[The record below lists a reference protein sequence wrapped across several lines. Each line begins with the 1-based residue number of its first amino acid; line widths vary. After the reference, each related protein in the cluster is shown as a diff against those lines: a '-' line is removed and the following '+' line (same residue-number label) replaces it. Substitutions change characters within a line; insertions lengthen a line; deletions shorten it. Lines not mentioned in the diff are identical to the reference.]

1 MFRDEG
7 VGVVIVDAFEVLRFN
22 LPPGNARVVVGGG
35 GNVAHEVFDEDG
47 IGVGAF
53 GDGFF
58 VGAFE
63 HTVEFATGGAFDER
77 DHLGEGD
84 GVAGAEAEGDE
95 SSLVVGTVFAD
106 GFRARAE
113 GGDTDDDGRD
123 EIGFFRIGGGGEAG
137 GVVEESGRFGDGR
150 LFREKEGEFEV
161 EVGALAVEAADEGA
175 EEVVDLFRV
184 EHRAVGLQHFEEAAH
199 VGAFE
204 LVGQVHGELHGGNGA
219 LGFALADGDAQGKTE
234 IFDAD
239 AVDVNLAV
247 VRLALRVE
255 KSGGLIVRGLHGRAM

>member
-47 IGVGAF
+47 IGEGAF

-63 HTVEFATGGAFDER
+63 HTVEFATGRAFDER
-77 DHLGEGD
+77 NHLGEGD
-84 GVAGAEAEGDE
+84 GGAGAEAEGDE
-95 SSLVVGTVFAD
+95 PSLVVGTVFAD

-113 GGDTDDDGRD
+113 GGDADDDGGD
-123 EIGFFRIGGGGEAG
+123 EVGFFRIGRGGEAG
-137 GVVEESGRFGDGR
+137 GVVEEAGGTGNGGVFG
-150 LFREKEGEFEV
+150 EEEGELEI
-161 EVGALAVEAADEGA
+161 EVGALAVEAADERA
-175 EEVVDLFRV
+175 EKAVDVLGV
-184 EHRAVGLQHFEEAAH
+184 EDGTVGLQHFEEAAH

-204 LVGQVHGELHGGNGA
+204 LVRQVHGELHGGNGA

-255 KSGGLIVRGLHGRAM
+255 KSGGLFVRGLHGAAM